1 MSSYCHWSCP
11 QTLASAT
18 PLSEPNRSISHV
30 TTAADQS
37 SNDCDRATGWYYF
50 PGTRMVIKDVDGLP
64 GPTDVAGIG
73 NRLNR
78 CGAESGL
85 MHMTDSS
92 ELPQLGAAKA
102 SVTICTG
109 ACPKGWP
116 SSLLGVTPMPAG
128 HRLLSS
134 QRLKLRLS

>member
-50 PGTRMVIKDVDGLP
+50 PER
-64 GPTDVAGIG
+64 A
-73 NRLNR
+73 
-78 CGAESGL
+78 
-85 MHMTDSS
+85 
-92 ELPQLGAAKA
+92 
-102 SVTICTG
+102 
-109 ACPKGWP
+109 
-116 SSLLGVTPMPAG
+116 
-128 HRLLSS
+128 
-134 QRLKLRLS
+134 